1 MVITTLD
8 YLFYVDILEIT
19 SHMNRRASGSIPEE
33 GSSKNII
40 LGFPNVAMA
49 VESFL
54 LLPPE
59 S

>member
-8 YLFYVDILEIT
+8 YLFYVDILEIL